1 MKKLMTLFIVVCLLL
16 QVGAAFAAPGA
27 QLTAVMN
34 PDTFAVD
41 ISGSGFGAMDGIFLA
56 IVPKDIPLNRALQY
70 NEFVFSDQPIADSN
84 GGFGIQANLKEGTL
98 TGTYTVYAI
107 DNRDAAQI
115 TVDFVYTSQN
125 DYDTILSKFNEE
137 VQNSSDMKSA
147 LDTYGAQAMMDISDY
162 TNTPAAQQKVA
173 DLLFALRGAAFT
185 DIKDLRQGYKT
196 AVLLAVFPYAQDP
209 AGFLNK
215 CGVVLPVGALDE
227 FDGLT
232 EAQQDATAICLQKK
246 PFATLETLVAAIPE
260 AIFVGKANTATV
272 ASELK
277 TLFMTDYVSDL
288 NLDTTYYALVNNK
301 TNVFSNLLDLR
312 APRFDGYTDAADKFK
327 TAAKAVY
334 DGQGSGGGGAGGGFG
349 GGGMGGGAAAGA
361 PEGNGTYVPSAN
373 EAQVTAKQYYQDLGS
388 VAWAVSHINK
398 LTDAG
403 ILSGDGNGFFRPND
417 TVTRAEFVKM
427 IVSAFQLPASTKQ
440 SSFSDVTNQWY
451 APFVA
456 TATENGIANGISA
469 TYFGANDKITRQD
482 LTVLC
487 YRAANLAGVSLD
499 GYVLASPNDMIA
511 VADYAKEAV
520 EKFYAAGIINGDEKG
535 GFNPNNNAT
544 RAEAAKILSSLL
556 DLKGGY

>member
-1 MKKLMTLFIVVCLLL
+1 MKKIMTLFIVVCLLL
-16 QVGAAFAAPGA
+16 QVGVAFAAPGA
-27 QLTAVMN
+27 QLTAIMN
-34 PDTFAVD
+34 SDTFTVE
-41 ISGSGFGAMDGIFLA
+41 ISGSGFGGMDGIFLA

-70 NEFVFSDQPIADSN
+70 NEFVFSDQPITDSK

-107 DNRDAAQI
+107 DNRDGAQI
-115 TVDFVYTSQN
+115 KVDFVYTSQN

-137 VQNSSDMKSA
+137 VNNGNDMKST

-162 TNTPAAQQKVA
+162 TNTPAAQQKIA

-185 DIKDLRQGYKT
+185 DIKDLRQDYKT
-196 AVLLAVFPYAQDP
+196 AVLLAVFPYAEDP

-215 CGVVLPVGALDE
+215 CGVVLPIGTLDE
-227 FDGLT
+227 FDTLT
-232 EAQQDATAICLQKK
+232 EAQQDAAAICLQKK
-246 PFATLETLVAAIPE
+246 SFATLDVLVAAIPE
-260 AIFVGKANTATV
+260 AIFVGKANTATL

-277 TLFMTDYVSDL
+277 NLFMIDYVSDL
-288 NLDTTYYALVNNK
+288 NLDTTYYDLVNNK
-301 TNVFSNLLDLR
+301 TTVFSNLLDLL
-312 APRFDGYTDAADKFK
+312 APRFDGYIDAADKFK

-334 DGQGSGGGGAGGGFG
+334 DGQGSGGGGAGGGMG
-349 GGGMGGGAAAGA
+349 GGFGGGAAAGA

-403 ILSGDGNGFFRPND
+403 ILSGDGNGLFRPND

-427 IVSAFQLPASTKQ
+427 IVSAFKLPTSIKQ
-440 SSFSDVTNQWY
+440 SAFSDVTNQWY

-456 TATENGIANGISA
+456 SATESGIANGISA

-487 YRAANLAGVSLD
+487 YRAAKLAEVSLE

-535 GFNPNNNAT
+535 AFNPNNNAT
-544 RAEAAKILSSLL
+544 RAEAAKILSGLL